1 MAYKRVTISMGTDQ
15 LSFYLSTPLKP
26 SAPSWPRWRR
36 PSKSPI
42 SPEPSGGRR
51 SSLARRALRKNVDNL
66 ARSFRVGAPFG
77 RGRMTPVSREPRV
90 VRLRS
95 NASRRSFV
103 AAKPLDRSLSPENA
117 RKAAFSSG
125 LDYRSISKG
134 FFAAFSTT
142 RSLFYVLLALL
153 PLSTGVEAPFGD
165 PTVFLRNRSLRRFVR
180 NPGDDFS
187 TLRSLFFRRFA
198 PKALSKPCFRFLTF
212 SLPSGAILELACHVI
227 YRFLLLCLPF
237 RLIFRFETVLSL
249 HRRRYFQNR
258 LLPNAV

>member
-1 MAYKRVTISMGTDQ
+1 MQAVFVRLEENFLAIS
-15 LSFYLSTPLKP
+15 LSGKILRNRGVSSSARARSTSTPLKA
-26 SAPSWPRWRR
+26 SAPSWPRWPR

-103 AAKPLDRSLSPENA
+103 AAKPFDRLLSPETA
-117 RKAAFSSG
+117 RKAAFSSR

-134 FFAAFSTT
+134 LFPAFSTT
-142 RSLFYVLLALL
+142 RSLFYVFPNTL
-153 PLSTGVEAPFGD
+153 PLSTGVEAPFGA
-165 PTVFLRNRSLRRFVR
+165 PRSDVIGDVRRV
-180 NPGDDFS
+180 
-187 TLRSLFFRRFA
+187 T
-198 PKALSKPCFRFLTF
+198 
-212 SLPSGAILELACHVI
+212 
-227 YRFLLLCLPF
+227 
-237 RLIFRFETVLSL
+237 
-249 HRRRYFQNR
+249 
-258 LLPNAV
+258 